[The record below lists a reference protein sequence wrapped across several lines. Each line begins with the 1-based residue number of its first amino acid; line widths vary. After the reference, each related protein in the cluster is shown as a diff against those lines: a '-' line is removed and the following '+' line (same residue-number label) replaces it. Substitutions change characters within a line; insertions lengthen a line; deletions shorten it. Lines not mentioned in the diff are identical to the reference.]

1 MKNNKTTAENL
12 EARFDAGEDVSD
24 YFDDTKAFHRN
35 QVEKELNRKDS
46 KKNKNGAR
54 VKRGGAK
61 LQHA

>member
-1 MKNNKTTAENL
+1 MKNGKTTAENL

-35 QVEKELNRKDS
+35 RAEKELIRNAS
-46 KKNKNGAR
+46 KKSKNGAQL
-54 VKRGGAK
+54 KRGGVK